1 MNFLN
6 KNIYFIGPN
15 IMLKLKYNY
24 LYGRNLVYYPD
35 INNYY
40 DDLLGINWSA
50 RSVYWI
56 KQYWPRHMSNLWPTE
71 YNLRKLRVRNVIKRN
86 R

>member
-1 MNFLN
+1 
-6 KNIYFIGPN
+6 
-15 IMLKLKYNY
+15 MLKLKYNY